1 MRPGPTAASICL
13 RSVFILLH
21 CDGKSAIILPMN
33 TKNHVIEV
41 LISEKEISDVVQN
54 LAKEIFRDYHDRE
67 IILVGV
73 LDGSYMILADLSKQL
88 HKLGMDKIIVDFM
101 GIDTYGDGTKSSKE
115 PRITKDLKHDIKG
128 KVVIIVEDI
137 VDTGYSL
144 SVLQAML
151 QARLPEKL
159 MTVALLSKDERR
171 EIEVP
176 VEYIGKHIPN
186 VFVVGYGLD
195 FDGKYY
201 RELPYIGV
209 VKFN

>member
-1 MRPGPTAASICL
+1 
-13 RSVFILLH
+13 
-21 CDGKSAIILPMN
+21 MN
-33 TKNHVIEV
+33 DKNHSIDV
-41 LISEKEISDVVQN
+41 LISEQELQEVVQK
-54 LAKEIFRDYHDRE
+54 LAKEIYRDFNNQE

-73 LDGSYMILADLSKQL
+73 LDGSFAVLADLAKQL
-88 HKLGMDKIIVDFM
+88 HKLGMDKIVIDFM
-101 GIDTYGDGTKSSKE
+101 GIDTYGSGTKSSKE

-128 KVVIIVEDI
+128 KVVVIVEDI

-151 QARLPEKL
+151 SARLPQKL
-159 MTVALLSKDERR
+159 ATLSLLSKDERR

-209 VKFN
+209 VKFK